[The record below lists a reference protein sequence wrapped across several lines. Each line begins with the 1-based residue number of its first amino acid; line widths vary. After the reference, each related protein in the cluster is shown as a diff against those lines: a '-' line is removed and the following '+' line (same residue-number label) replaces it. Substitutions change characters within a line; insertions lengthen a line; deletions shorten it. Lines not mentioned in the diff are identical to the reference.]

1 MAGLDNVFDGA
12 AGSAIGGALSL
23 FGSQDANAANKD
35 IAAANNAWSAQQFAT
50 RYQTTVADLK
60 AAGLNPMLAYSQG
73 GGSPPTASQVAPMQN
88 ALGAGVDA
96 YNKTKGTSAQSA
108 LQEQQVKVATSQE
121 NLNNAQAA
129 KVAEEAKLIQ
139 QDAEK
144 RKLEQPLVQQQ
155 TTTSADLAKAY
166 QGQATASA
174 AQAAQAYKQV
184 ELITQNIGNL
194 KADLQ
199 RLQQAND
206 QNKPE
211 SEIAKKY
218 PTFYYIFHKLMPSLS
233 GSIGKP
239 YQFGR

>member
-1 MAGLDNVFDGA
+1 MADFGD
-12 AGSAIGGALSL
+12 IGGGLLS
-23 FGSQDANAANKD
+23 FIGTQQTNQKNWD
-35 IAAANNAWSAQQFAT
+35 IAQSNNQFSAEQFAR
-50 RYQTTVADLK
+50 RYQTTVADMQ

-73 GGSPPTASQVAPMQN
+73 GGTPPTASQVAPMQN
-88 ALGAGVDA
+88 ALGNAVES

-108 LQEQQVKVATSQE
+108 LQQEQIKVADSQAQ
-121 NLNNAQAA
+121 LNSANTA
-129 KVAEEAKLIQ
+129 KVMA
-139 QDAEK
+139 DAEFVK
-144 RKLEQPLVQQQ
+144 EQTNKSKAETPLVQQQ
-155 TTTSADLAKAY
+155 TKTSEDQARAY

-174 AQAAQAYKQV
+174 AQAAQAYEQV
-184 ELITQNIGNL
+184 KLISQNIGNL

-199 RLQQAND
+199 RLEQAND